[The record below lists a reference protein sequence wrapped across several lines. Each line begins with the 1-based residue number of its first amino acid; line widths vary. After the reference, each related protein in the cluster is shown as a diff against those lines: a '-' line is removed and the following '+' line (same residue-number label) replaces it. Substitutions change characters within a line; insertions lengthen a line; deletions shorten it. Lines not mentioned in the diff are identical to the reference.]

1 MTDADR
7 SAQPVTGLILSGGGA
22 RAAYQVGVLAAIA
35 DLLPNATYNPFPVIV
50 GTSAGAINA
59 VALACGA
66 LHFGEAIRRL
76 TRVWQGFHTAQVY
89 RSDWLGV
96 ARQSSRF
103 IGQGL
108 FGLRRDEPVALLDN
122 SPLRDLLAR
131 ELDFTGIAAA
141 VRLRQLRAVA
151 VTAFGYESGQAMTFY
166 QGRAT
171 IDPWFRHR
179 RVGIPTRLEVSH
191 LMASSA
197 IPLIFPPQRL
207 NREYF
212 GDGAVR
218 QSAPISPALHLGAS
232 RVLVVGVSGNTRHGD
247 DGAIRLRT
255 GRPPTLAQIGGHM
268 LNSTFVDNLETDIEI
283 LERINQM
290 NLAMP
295 EERRSRALGS
305 KPVEVLIVSPS
316 QPLDVI
322 AARHRHEMPRAL
334 RLFLRGP
341 GATKASGAGALSY
354 LLFEPGY
361 CNELIELGYQDAMAQ
376 KDALL
381 AFLHLREAPRPVPLA
396 VVPGASAGEGQQQRA
411 AQGHAQ
417 CQAHA
422 QAWPVGQQQDQ

>member
-1 MTDADR
+1 MTEAVPTD
-7 SAQPVTGLILSGGGA
+7 SPVTGLILSGGGA

-35 DLLPNATYNPFPVIV
+35 DLLPNAARNPFPVIV

-59 VALACGA
+59 VGLACGA

-76 TRVWQGFHTAQVY
+76 TQVWQGFHTAQVY
-89 RSDWLGV
+89 RSDWAGV
-96 ARQSSRF
+96 ARQSGRF

-108 FGLRRDEPVALLDN
+108 FGLGRSDPVALLDN
-122 SPLRDLLAR
+122 QPLRGLLER
-131 ELDFTGIAAA
+131 ELDFSGIAAA
-141 VRLRQLRAVA
+141 VRMRQLRAVA
-151 VTAFGYESGQAMTFY
+151 VTAFGYESGQAVTFY

-179 RVGIPTRLEVSH
+179 RVGVPTRLGVPH

-197 IPLIFPPQRL
+197 IPLIFPAEKLQ
-207 NREYF
+207 REYF

-218 QSAPISPALHLGAS
+218 QSAPISPALHLGAN
-232 RVLVVGVSGNTRHGD
+232 RVLVVGVSGNSRNGA
-247 DGAIRLRT
+247 DGAVRART

-283 LERINQM
+283 LERVNQM
-290 NLAMP
+290 SLAIP
-295 EERRSRALGS
+295 QERRSRGLGS

-322 AARHRHEMPRAL
+322 AARHRREMPRAL

-341 GATKASGAGALSY
+341 GATKASGAGVLSY

-361 CNELIELGYQDAMAQ
+361 CNELIELGYQDAMAR
-376 KDALL
+376 KSALL
-381 AFLHLREAPRPVPLA
+381 DFLDVRE
-396 VVPGASAGEGQQQRA
+396 S
-411 AQGHAQ
+411 
-417 CQAHA
+417 
-422 QAWPVGQQQDQ
+422 